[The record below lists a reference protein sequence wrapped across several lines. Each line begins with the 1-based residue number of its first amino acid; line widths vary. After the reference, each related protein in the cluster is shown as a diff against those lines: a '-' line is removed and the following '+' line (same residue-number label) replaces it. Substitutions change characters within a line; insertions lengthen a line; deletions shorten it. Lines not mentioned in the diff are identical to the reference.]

1 MKRLLNSDYSGK
13 IEIVEEGGM
22 LSLNTQKVCYS
33 GRTLHEAF
41 YPSLSSFDW
50 STAKHVLILGLGG
63 GTLVRMLRHDLN
75 YLREIHAVDFD
86 AAIVEAANHYF
97 GLSDDLQLQIF
108 CADALAFL
116 ESNHC
121 PYDVI
126 ICDLFIQAS
135 MPDFM
140 EAEMFWK
147 EAARSLAPN
156 GRIVVNAFTQK
167 KRVMAMRELAE
178 RSGFSMERP
187 TLVNGTNLMMLGK
200 KEQQ

>member
-41 YPSLSSFDW
+41 YPALSSFDW
-50 STAKHVLILGLGG
+50 SKAKRVLILGLGG
-63 GTLVRMLRHDLN
+63 GTLVRMLRQNLN
-75 YLREIHAVDFD
+75 YHHEIHAVDFD
-86 AAIVEAANHYF
+86 AAIVEAAHDVF
-97 GLSDDLQLQIF
+97 GLSDDLQLQVF
-108 CADALAFL
+108 CADAMAFL

-126 ICDLFIQAS
+126 ICDLFVQAS

-140 EAEMFWK
+140 EAEVFWK
-147 EAARSLAPN
+147 EAARSLALH

-178 RSGFSMERP
+178 RAGFLMERP

-200 KEQQ
+200 KEQ